1 MMSNNENCLQDP
13 ALFCVGCFLYGPPTP
28 DIQIPK
34 LLIVLR
40 RV

>member
-1 MMSNNENCLQDP
+1 MMSNDEKSLQDP
-13 ALFCVGCFLYGPPTP
+13 ALFCVGCLLYGPPTP